1 MRSSFAVWVA
11 ILLLSPALTFGLSF
25 SSAPGYGAAAH
36 LDDPAYLSEWFGQ
49 DGSVAD
55 GITYPPSFWLG
66 ETANLSGQISLNYFF
81 DGGSY
86 EWASI
91 WIDWNQDK
99 VFDNSE
105 LVYDINDVWFD
116 NGTTSFATSFE
127 VPTWAAL
134 GDTWMR
140 ARITYDGPLT
150 PTGDYFTGEVE
161 DYQVNVS
168 SQGDVVP
175 EPTTLILL
183 GLGMVGVAGYTR
195 RRFM

>member
-1 MRSSFAVWVA
+1 MRRASWFVVA
-11 ILLLSPALTFGLSF
+11 ALLLLTPAVFGLSY
-25 SSAPGYGAAAH
+25 STAIGYGSAAH

-49 DGSVAD
+49 DGGTPD

-66 ETANLSGQISLNYFF
+66 QTANLSGQISLNNFF
-81 DGGSY
+81 DVGSF

-105 LVYDINDVWFD
+105 LVFGRSDTWFD
-116 NGTTSFATSFE
+116 NGMTSFATSFE
-127 VPTWAAL
+127 VPTWASL
-134 GDTWMR
+134 GDTWIR
-140 ARITYDGPLT
+140 ARITADGPLT

-168 SQGDVVP
+168 AVP
-175 EPTTLILL
+175 EPGTLILL
-183 GLGMVGVAGYTR
+183 GLGMIGAAGHTR
-195 RRFM
+195 RRLK